1 MMQDNLKVKFYT
13 DGLEEK
19 KCFAY
24 TKVKYTLR
32 GRYAGNLFRMKR
44 KGDSMAKENRQV
56 KNSVLVDLFYE
67 DESAEENDRMLYNAL
82 HEEPLPEGTE
92 IQKIRVD
99 NVLYM
104 NFKNDFS
111 FGAGGKVLILGEHQ
125 STINKNMPLRNLMYI
140 GRAYEQLVPV
150 KKRYKRE
157 IVKLPKPEF
166 YTFYNGKAPMEK
178 EKILKLSDAYEVQDD
193 DPMLELQVKVININ
207 PDAGHEVLEKCPIL
221 KEYGQFID
229 TIRKYQDEGDE
240 DAYEH
245 AIKECIRQG
254 ILADYLTKRG
264 SEVVNMLVAEY
275 DYEMDIE
282 VQREE
287 AFEEGERLGRIE
299 GRMEGE
305 RFGRMEGE
313 RLGRMEGERLGR
325 IEGERLGRDKG
336 ELLKLIEL
344 VIKKLKRGDTAEQT
358 AELLEEPPEV
368 IQKIYEASGEFAPE
382 YDVQSIYRKISTGWK
397 EL

>member
-82 HEEPLPEGTE
+82 HEEPLPEVTE

-287 AFEEGERLGRIE
+287 AFEEGERLGR
-299 GRMEGE
+299 
-305 RFGRMEGE
+305 MEGE
-313 RLGRMEGERLGR
+313 RLGC
-325 IEGERLGRDKG
+325 DKG

-344 VIKKLKRGDTAEQT
+344 VVRRLRKGDTAEQT
-358 AELLEEPPEV
+358 TELLEEPPEV
-368 IQKIYEASGEFAPE
+368 IRKIYEAAGEFAPE
-382 YDVQSIYRKISTGWK
+382 YDVQSIYRKYIGD
-397 EL
+397 

>member
-1 MMQDNLKVKFYT
+1 MCRVSTENISVI
-13 DGLEEK
+13 EK
-19 KCFAY
+19 
-24 TKVKYTLR
+24 
-32 GRYAGNLFRMKR
+32 
-44 KGDSMAKENRQV
+44 MA
-56 KNSVLVDLFYE
+56 
-67 DESAEENDRMLYNAL
+67 
-82 HEEPLPEGTE
+82 
-92 IQKIRVD
+92 
-99 NVLYM
+99 
-104 NFKNDFS
+104 DF
-111 FGAGGKVLILGEHQ
+111 
-125 STINKNMPLRNLMYI
+125 
-140 GRAYEQLVPV
+140 
-150 KKRYKRE
+150 
-157 IVKLPKPEF
+157 
-166 YTFYNGKAPMEK
+166 
-178 EKILKLSDAYEVQDD
+178 
-193 DPMLELQVKVININ
+193 NIN
-207 PDAGHEVLEKCPIL
+207 PDAGHEVPEKCPIL

-254 ILADYLTKRG
+254 ILADCLTKRG

-287 AFEEGERLGRIE
+287 AFEEGERL
-299 GRMEGE
+299 
-305 RFGRMEGE
+305 GRMEGE

>member
-1 MMQDNLKVKFYT
+1 MKFYT

-19 KCFAY
+19 KYFAY

-32 GRYAGNLFRMKR
+32 ERYAGNLFRMKR

-67 DESAEENDRMLYNAL
+67 DESAEDNDRMLYNAL

-111 FGAGGKVLILGEHQ
+111 FGAGGKVLVLGEHQ
-125 STINKNMPLRNLMYI
+125 STINKNMPLRNLMYT

-287 AFEEGERLGRIE
+287 AFEEGERLGR
-299 GRMEGE
+299 
-305 RFGRMEGE
+305 
-313 RLGRMEGERLGR
+313 MEGERLGR
-325 IEGERLGRDKG
+325 IEGERLGRMEGERLGRDKG

-344 VIKKLKRGDTAEQT
+344 VVRKLRKGDTAEQT
-358 AELLEEPPEV
+358 AELLEEPLEV

-382 YDVQSIYRKISTGWK
+382 YDVQSIYRKYIGD
-397 EL
+397 

>member
-1 MMQDNLKVKFYT
+1 MVPK
-13 DGLEEK
+13 
-19 KCFAY
+19 
-24 TKVKYTLR
+24 
-32 GRYAGNLFRMKR
+32 
-44 KGDSMAKENRQV
+44 
-56 KNSVLVDLFYE
+56 
-67 DESAEENDRMLYNAL
+67 
-82 HEEPLPEGTE
+82 
-92 IQKIRVD
+92 
-99 NVLYM
+99 
-104 NFKNDFS
+104 
-111 FGAGGKVLILGEHQ
+111 
-125 STINKNMPLRNLMYI
+125 LRNQRLCSTGMVALKSRT
-140 GRAYEQLVPV
+140 GGSKRAG
-150 KKRYKRE
+150 
-157 IVKLPKPEF
+157 IFTKPEF

-287 AFEEGERLGRIE
+287 AFEEGERLGR
-299 GRMEGE
+299 
-305 RFGRMEGE
+305 MEGE
-313 RLGRMEGERLGR
+313 RLGC
-325 IEGERLGRDKG
+325 DKG

-344 VIKKLKRGDTAEQT
+344 VVRRLRKGDTAEQT
-358 AELLEEPPEV
+358 TELLEEPPEV
-368 IQKIYEASGEFAPE
+368 IRKIYEAAGEFAPE
-382 YDVQSIYRKISTGWK
+382 YDVQSIYRKYIGD
-397 EL
+397 

>member
-1 MMQDNLKVKFYT
+1 MCRVSTENISVI
-13 DGLEEK
+13 EK
-19 KCFAY
+19 
-24 TKVKYTLR
+24 
-32 GRYAGNLFRMKR
+32 
-44 KGDSMAKENRQV
+44 MA
-56 KNSVLVDLFYE
+56 
-67 DESAEENDRMLYNAL
+67 
-82 HEEPLPEGTE
+82 
-92 IQKIRVD
+92 
-99 NVLYM
+99 
-104 NFKNDFS
+104 DF
-111 FGAGGKVLILGEHQ
+111 
-125 STINKNMPLRNLMYI
+125 
-140 GRAYEQLVPV
+140 
-150 KKRYKRE
+150 
-157 IVKLPKPEF
+157 
-166 YTFYNGKAPMEK
+166 
-178 EKILKLSDAYEVQDD
+178 
-193 DPMLELQVKVININ
+193 NIN
-207 PDAGHEVLEKCPIL
+207 PDAGHEVPEKCPIL

-229 TIRKYQDEGDE
+229 TIRKYQDEGEE

-254 ILADYLTKRG
+254 ILADCLTKRG

-382 YDVQSIYRKISTGWK
+382 YDVQSIYRKISPGWK

>member
-1 MMQDNLKVKFYT
+1 
-13 DGLEEK
+13 
-19 KCFAY
+19 
-24 TKVKYTLR
+24 
-32 GRYAGNLFRMKR
+32 
-44 KGDSMAKENRQV
+44 
-56 KNSVLVDLFYE
+56 
-67 DESAEENDRMLYNAL
+67 
-82 HEEPLPEGTE
+82 
-92 IQKIRVD
+92 
-99 NVLYM
+99 
-104 NFKNDFS
+104 
-111 FGAGGKVLILGEHQ
+111 
-125 STINKNMPLRNLMYI
+125 
-140 GRAYEQLVPV
+140 
-150 KKRYKRE
+150 
-157 IVKLPKPEF
+157 
-166 YTFYNGKAPMEK
+166 
-178 EKILKLSDAYEVQDD
+178 
-193 DPMLELQVKVININ
+193 
-207 PDAGHEVLEKCPIL
+207 
-221 KEYGQFID
+221 
-229 TIRKYQDEGDE
+229 
-240 DAYEH
+240 
-245 AIKECIRQG
+245 
-254 ILADYLTKRG
+254 
-264 SEVVNMLVAEY
+264 MLVAEY

>member
-1 MMQDNLKVKFYT
+1 MCRVSTENISVI
-13 DGLEEK
+13 EK
-19 KCFAY
+19 
-24 TKVKYTLR
+24 
-32 GRYAGNLFRMKR
+32 
-44 KGDSMAKENRQV
+44 MA
-56 KNSVLVDLFYE
+56 
-67 DESAEENDRMLYNAL
+67 
-82 HEEPLPEGTE
+82 
-92 IQKIRVD
+92 
-99 NVLYM
+99 
-104 NFKNDFS
+104 DF
-111 FGAGGKVLILGEHQ
+111 
-125 STINKNMPLRNLMYI
+125 
-140 GRAYEQLVPV
+140 
-150 KKRYKRE
+150 
-157 IVKLPKPEF
+157 
-166 YTFYNGKAPMEK
+166 
-178 EKILKLSDAYEVQDD
+178 
-193 DPMLELQVKVININ
+193 NIN
-207 PDAGHEVLEKCPIL
+207 PDAGHEVPEKCPIL

-229 TIRKYQDEGDE
+229 TIRKYQDEGEE

-254 ILADYLTKRG
+254 ILADCLTKRG

-287 AFEEGERLGRIE
+287 AFEEGERL
-299 GRMEGE
+299 
-305 RFGRMEGE
+305 GRMEGE

>member
-1 MMQDNLKVKFYT
+1 
-13 DGLEEK
+13 
-19 KCFAY
+19 
-24 TKVKYTLR
+24 
-32 GRYAGNLFRMKR
+32 MKR

-67 DESAEENDRMLYNAL
+67 DESAEDNDRMLYNAL

-104 NFKNDFS
+104 NFENDFS
-111 FGAGGKVLILGEHQ
+111 FGAGGKVLVLGEHQ
-125 STINKNMPLRNLMYI
+125 STINKNMPLRNLMYT

-178 EKILKLSDAYEVQDD
+178 EK
-193 DPMLELQVKVININ
+193 
-207 PDAGHEVLEKCPIL
+207 IL

-287 AFEEGERLGRIE
+287 AFEEGERLGC
-299 GRMEGE
+299 
-305 RFGRMEGE
+305 
-313 RLGRMEGERLGR
+313 
-325 IEGERLGRDKG
+325 DKG

-344 VIKKLKRGDTAEQT
+344 VVRRLRKGDTAEQT
-358 AELLEEPPEV
+358 AELLEEPLDV
-368 IQKIYEASGEFAPE
+368 IRKIYEATGEFAPE
-382 YDVQSIYRKISTGWK
+382 YDVQSIYRKYIGD
-397 EL
+397 